1 MNSRY
6 LILNR
11 FFILTLFSLAAGSVM
26 AQNKKDDKK
35 QQQQPADA
43 EKGAVTEEI
52 EVVRP
57 YKPVLADAAK
67 IRRSPDLNVKD
78 KFKPKVSYMVLDKRL
93 EQNRDIRQLQAQSL
107 AEQPELVLKNNYVK
121 VGAGNFN
128 GSLAEVYLNTGKD
141 EALQAG
147 AYIKHL
153 NQKGNLDAQAYSHQ
167 QAGIFGRSIQDKI
180 TLDGEITYDRLGTGF
195 YGYDPANPAA
205 NPDPEKQ
212 RFSTFGFKGEL
223 LKRYQQNDDALNYAV
238 KADGYI
244 LNNKTAQKE
253 NSFALLGMVNKAW
266 HQFNIGVNGS
276 VDFTGVKDSISSIT
290 NNIAR
295 INPYIKFQ
303 GDNYKL
309 NIGLNFVSEFGTN
322 SRTNLL
328 PAVSAEFA
336 LAPEYAIL
344 FGGYS
349 GDVMKTSLKDLA
361 DQNPYFYSTILVKNA
376 VEKAN
381 IYGGIKGNAGSG
393 FGYRASIAYKTIKDM
408 PLFVNNKQYPQ
419 KFDVIYDGGDSHVLS
434 FEGEISLQATETI
447 TWTGKLLINNYKM
460 ATEEAAWFKP
470 DMQLSSNVKAF
481 IGKKLTV
488 DGEVLL
494 NGGTSALL
502 RVPDRHTV
510 SIDSYVDLSGG
521 AEYRIKDN
529 LGVYLRVNNIFGNNY
544 QQYLYYPKLGINFM
558 GGFNYSF

>member
-35 QQQQPADA
+35 QQQPADA

-93 EQNRDIRQLQAQSL
+93 EQNRDIRQLQAQNL

-153 NQKGNLDAQAYSHQ
+153 NQKGSLDAQAYSRQ
-167 QAGIFGRSIQDKI
+167 QLGVFGRSIQDKI

-195 YGYDPANPAA
+195 YGYDPVNPAA
-205 NPDPEKQ
+205 NTDPEKQ
-212 RFSTFGFKGEL
+212 RFNTFGFKGEL

-309 NIGLNFVSEFGTN
+309 NIGLNFVSEFGTY

-361 DQNPYFYSTILVKNA
+361 EQNPYFYDSISVRNA

-481 IGKKLTV
+481 IGKKFTV

-494 NGGTSALL
+494 NGGTEALL

-521 AEYRIKDN
+521 AEYRITDN
-529 LGVYLRVNNIFGNNY
+529 LGVYLRVNNIFGNDY